1 MESSTASSITET
13 TKSQPENK
21 KDEKINTK
29 SPKDAAS
36 IKDIQRTPKKP
47 NTKESC
53 DCAKNSPIT
62 KPKRPISETN
72 KGEVSKK
79 PNDEK
84 FIKHLQD
91 EIGTLKKELAAE
103 RKKNEANT
111 KAITAYK
118 THLEYYRR
126 NECSIQ

>member
-1 MESSTASSITET
+1 MESSTASSISET

-21 KDEKINTK
+21 KDEKVITK
-29 SPKDAAS
+29 SPNDAS
-36 IKDIQRTPKKP
+36 IKDIQRTPKKL
-47 NTKESC
+47 NAKESC
-53 DCAKNSPIT
+53 DCAKHSPIT

-91 EIGTLKKELAAE
+91 EISTFKKELAAE

-111 KAITAYK
+111 KAIAAYK

>member
-1 MESSTASSITET
+1 MESSAASSITET

-21 KDEKINTK
+21 KDEKVITE
-29 SPKDAAS
+29 SPKDAS
-36 IKDIQRTPKKP
+36 IKDIQRTPKNP

-53 DCAKNSPIT
+53 DCAKNSPT
-62 KPKRPISETN
+62 KPKPPISETN

-91 EIGTLKKELAAE
+91 EISTFKKELAAE

-111 KAITAYK
+111 KAIAAYK